1 MPVYGFKDR
10 ETATKLKKMV
20 AAGSVTSASIAP
32 NGFDEQ
38 GGFAFKN
45 ATGKTI
51 PAFGLVF
58 LDRLPNVGAGTT
70 DYPSTVA
77 YSYSQVK
84 DRDGFETWIK
94 DAWAFNNSMPV
105 EPDQYG
111 WAQARD
117 TYVIGFDKSTAG
129 FAAGSKFSP
138 DTTNDFRLKRGTT
151 ADLVEFTGY
160 QTLSAVEL
168 GASENERLIQ
178 LFVPYGRESREVDL
192 VQAVRL
198 ESNQH
203 RITTAGKYFDDI
215 VTAFGTGNY
224 PSATGAKAFLL
235 NPGVPLTISS
245 GGGGLGGGQTTY
257 HWWIIEEQY
266 LEAENPN
273 PGGGGGTGPATP

>member
-38 GGFAFKN
+38 GGFAFQNK
-45 ATGKTI
+45 TGKTI

-58 LDRLPNVGAGTT
+58 LDRLPTVGVGTA
-70 DYPSTVA
+70 DYPSSVA

-84 DRDGFETWIK
+84 DRSGFQAWIK
-94 DAWAFNNSMPV
+94 DQWAFNNSMPV

-117 TYVIGFDKSTAG
+117 TYVIGFDISTAG
-129 FAAGSKFSP
+129 FSSGSKFSP

-151 ADLVEFTGY
+151 ADLIEFTGY
-160 QTLSAVEL
+160 QRLPGVEM
-168 GASENERLIQ
+168 GVSEGERLIQ
-178 LFVPYGRESREVDL
+178 LFVPYGGQSREVYL

-203 RITTAGKYFDDI
+203 QITTAGIYKDDI
-215 VTAFGTGNY
+215 VTALNVGNY

-235 NPGVPLTISS
+235 NPGVPFTISS
-245 GGGGLGGGQTTY
+245 GGFGGGQTIIN
-257 HWWIIEEQY
+257 WWIIEEQY

-273 PGGGGGTGPATP
+273 PGGGGGTGQATP